1 MPDSNQIDPYYSR
14 ERGMFE
20 TEEQYAERM
29 KQLDKRAALLDSIC
43 TPQPAQKTMRS
54 NAGVKR

>member
-1 MPDSNQIDPYYSR
+1 MPNPNQIDPYYTR

-29 KQLDKRAALLDSIC
+29 KQLDKREALFDSIC
-43 TPQPAQKTMRS
+43 APQPAQKTMPH
-54 NAGVKR
+54 NA